1 MKRRVDG
8 RTGCGQ
14 LPAAADHASS
24 REFAPTRHERGGFI
38 RDPTSLEGRVYFEIP
53 RSAHRISFKFPL
65 QLIYWSGTRHER
77 GGFIRG

>member
-1 MKRRVDG
+1 MKRPADG
-8 RTGCGQ
+8 PLQPPTTQ
-14 LPAAADHASS
+14 ISS